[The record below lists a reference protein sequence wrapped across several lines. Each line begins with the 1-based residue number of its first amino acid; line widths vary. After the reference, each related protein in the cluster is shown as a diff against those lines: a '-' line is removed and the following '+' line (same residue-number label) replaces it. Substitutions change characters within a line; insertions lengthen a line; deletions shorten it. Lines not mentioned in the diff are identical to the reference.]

1 MTDIQHM
8 LDSRPPTVGAMF
20 SERVARTPNLE
31 AFRFPE
37 ASWACN
43 ARSGELSAPTGDG
56 NWISLT
62 WRQTH
67 DIVWEISAGLL
78 ALGLQLQERVAIA
91 SNTRIEWVLIDLAI
105 NCAGG
110 ATTTVYPNTQGEEF
124 SHIITHSDSHFFVAE
139 NPEQLAKLR
148 RLVGT
153 EQFRAIV
160 LLEGEDEHALSLDD
174 VRESGRAYLAEHP
187 RAVEDAIASTRPDSL
202 ATLIYTSGTT
212 GMPKGAE
219 LLHSNWTYEGV
230 AVEALDIIS
239 AGSVQYFWL
248 PLSHVFGKAVM
259 MIQLQVGFSSVVDGR
274 LDQIV
279 PGLGAT
285 QPTFMC
291 GAPRIFEKVRNAVKA
306 NTATGIKAKIARWAF
321 AVGRDSRPYRLSG
334 KQLPFFMGI
343 AYRIADKLV
352 FSSLKKKMG
361 GNISFFISGSAKLS
375 EQVQEWFYSA
385 GIIIVEGYGSTE
397 TSAVASVNVP
407 RKPRF
412 GTVGPALP
420 GSEFRIAEDGEVLL
434 RGPGVMRGYHK
445 DPEQTAEVLDPDGWF
460 HTGDIG
466 ELDAEGYLRITDR
479 KKDLMKTSGGKYVAP
494 QKVEGALAA
503 NIPYV
508 SQAVAVGDGRKYVS
522 ALLTLDPPAVENWAM
537 RHGKADLSYAEVTQL
552 PEMRVSID
560 RFLRRANSKLERW
573 ETVKRYAI
581 LDHEL
586 TVEDGGVTAN
596 MKLRRSAIAATHAE
610 LVDSLYESEDDD

>member
-1 MTDIQHM
+1 MTDIQQR

-20 SERVARTPNLE
+20 NDRVAASPQAE
-31 AFRFPE
+31 AFRYPDDHG
-37 ASWACN
+37 AWV
-43 ARSGELSAPTGDG
+43 
-56 NWISLT
+56 SLT
-62 WRQTH
+62 WTRTRE
-67 DIVWEISAGLL
+67 IVWEIAAGLL
-78 ALGLQLQERVAIA
+78 ALGLGPEERVAIA
-91 SNTRIEWVLIDLAI
+91 SSTRIEWVLLDLAI

-124 SHIITHSDSHFFVAE
+124 AHIITHSDSRIFVAE
-139 NPEQLAKLR
+139 NADQLAKLR
-148 RLVGT
+148 DLVGT
-153 EQFRAIV
+153 EKLAGVV
-160 LLEGEDEHALSLDD
+160 LLDGSDPDALSLDAL
-174 VRESGRAYLAEHP
+174 REAGRAHLAEHP
-187 RAVEDAIASTRPDSL
+187 TSVDDAVAATSPDTL

-212 GMPKGAE
+212 GLPKGVE
-219 LLHSNWTYEGV
+219 LVHSNWTYEGA
-230 AVEALDIIS
+230 AVDALGIIGPDS
-239 AGSVQYFWL
+239 LQYFWL

-259 MIQLQVGFSSVVDGR
+259 MIQLQIGFGSVVDGR

-285 QPTFMC
+285 HPIFMC

-306 NTATGIKAKIARWAF
+306 NTATGVKAKIARWAF
-321 AVGRDSRPYRLSG
+321 AVGRESRPYRLAG
-334 KQLPFFMGI
+334 QKLPFAMGI
-343 AYRIADKLV
+343 AYAIADRLV
-352 FSSLKKKMG
+352 FSSLKEKMG
-361 GNISFFISGSAKLS
+361 GNIEFFISGSAKLS

-385 GIIIVEGYGSTE
+385 GIVIVEGYGLTE
-397 TSAVASVNVP
+397 TSAVAAVNEP
-407 RKPRF
+407 HTPRF

-434 RGPGVMRGYHK
+434 KGPGVMRGYHK
-445 DPEQTAEVLDPDGWF
+445 DPEQTAEVLDADGWF

-508 SQAVAVGDGRKYVS
+508 SQAVAVGDGRKYIS
-522 ALLTLDPPAVENWAM
+522 ALLTLDPAAVENWAK
-537 RHGKADLSYAEVTQL
+537 RHGKEGLSYAEVTQL

-560 RFLRRANSKLERW
+560 RFMTRANRKLERW
-573 ETVKRYAI
+573 ETVKKYQI

-586 TVEDGGVTAN
+586 SVERGGVTAN
-596 MKLRRSAIAATHAE
+596 MKLRRAAISQDYAD
-610 LVDSLYESEDDD
+610 VIDSMYEVED

>member
-1 MTDIQHM
+1 MTDIQQR

-20 SERVARTPNLE
+20 NDRVAASPQAE
-31 AFRFPE
+31 AFRYPDDHG
-37 ASWACN
+37 AWV
-43 ARSGELSAPTGDG
+43 
-56 NWISLT
+56 SLT
-62 WRQTH
+62 WTRTRE
-67 DIVWEISAGLL
+67 IVWEIAAGLL
-78 ALGLQLQERVAIA
+78 ALGLGTEERVAIA
-91 SNTRIEWVLIDLAI
+91 SSTRIEWVLLDLAI

-124 SHIITHSDSHFFVAE
+124 AHIITHSDSRIFVAE
-139 NPEQLAKLR
+139 NADQLAKLR
-148 RLVGT
+148 DLVGT
-153 EQFRAIV
+153 EKLAGVV
-160 LLEGEDEHALSLDD
+160 LLDGSDPDALSLDAL
-174 VRESGRAYLAEHP
+174 REAGRAHLAEHP
-187 RAVEDAIASTRPDSL
+187 TSVDDAVAATSPDTL

-212 GMPKGAE
+212 GLPKGVE
-219 LLHSNWTYEGV
+219 LVHSNWTYEGA
-230 AVEALDIIS
+230 AVDALGIIGPDS
-239 AGSVQYFWL
+239 LQYFWL

-259 MIQLQVGFSSVVDGR
+259 MIQLQIGFGSVVDGR

-285 QPTFMC
+285 HPIFMC

-306 NTATGIKAKIARWAF
+306 NTATGVKAKIARWAF
-321 AVGRDSRPYRLSG
+321 AVGRESRPYRLAG
-334 KQLPFFMGI
+334 QKLPFAMGI
-343 AYRIADKLV
+343 AYAIADRLV
-352 FSSLKKKMG
+352 FSSLKEKMG
-361 GNISFFISGSAKLS
+361 GNIEFFISGSAKLS

-385 GIIIVEGYGSTE
+385 GIVIVEGYGLTE
-397 TSAVASVNVP
+397 TSAVAAVNEP
-407 RKPRF
+407 HTPRF

-434 RGPGVMRGYHK
+434 KGPGVMRGYHK
-445 DPEQTAEVLDPDGWF
+445 DPEQTAEVLDADGWF

-508 SQAVAVGDGRKYVS
+508 SQAVAVGDGRKYIS
-522 ALLTLDPPAVENWAM
+522 ALLTLDPAAVENWAK
-537 RHGKADLSYAEVTQL
+537 RHGKEGLSYAEVTQL

-560 RFLRRANSKLERW
+560 RFMTRANRKLERW
-573 ETVKRYAI
+573 ETVKKYQI

-586 TVEDGGVTAN
+586 SVERGGVTAN
-596 MKLRRSAIAATHAE
+596 MKLRRAAISQDYAD
-610 LVDSLYESEDDD
+610 VIDSMYEVED